1 MVEAGPD
8 RQPETVHRARSTPR
22 VPTVVTMTVAK
33 RERAA
38 LVETI
43 RAAGPDAPTLCEGWT
58 ARDLAAHLVLRER
71 RLDATP
77 GIAFPPL
84 AGYTAKVQDRIA
96 ASTPWDEL
104 VDKIAGGPP
113 LYSPFKLLDPLV
125 NVAEMFIHHED
136 VRRAQPGWE
145 PRQLDSAMIASLLRP
160 FPILSKVTLSKVPAR
175 LTLRTPDGRTL
186 AVVGDGP
193 EVTLTGEPE
202 ELLLYAFGRDA
213 IRVEFTGEDAAV
225 AQVKTAKRGL

>member
-1 MVEAGPD
+1 
-8 RQPETVHRARSTPR
+8 
-22 VPTVVTMTVAK
+22 MTVAK

-43 RAAGPDAPTLCEGWT
+43 RAAGPEAATLCEGWT
-58 ARDLAAHLVLRER
+58 TRDLAAHLVLRER

-77 GIAFPPL
+77 GIAFAPL
-84 AGYTAKVQDRIA
+84 AGYTAKVQARIA
-96 ASTPWDEL
+96 EETPWDEL

-113 LYSPFKLLDPLV
+113 IYSPFFLLDPLV

-145 PRQLDSAMIASLLRP
+145 PRQLDSATLAALLRP
-160 FPILSKVTLSKVPAR
+160 FPLLGKVTLSKVPAR
-175 LTLRTPDGRTL
+175 LTLCTPDGRTL
-186 AVVGDGP
+186 ATVGEGP
-193 EVTLTGEPE
+193 EVTMTGEPE

-213 IRVEFTGEDAAV
+213 IRVEITGDDAAV
-225 AQVKTAKRGL
+225 AQVKSAKRGL

>member
-1 MVEAGPD
+1 
-8 RQPETVHRARSTPR
+8 

-43 RAAGPDAPTLCEGWT
+43 RAAGPEAPTLCEGWT

-84 AGYTAKVQDRIA
+84 AAYTAKVQDRIA
-96 ASTPWDEL
+96 ASTPWDQL
-104 VDKIAGGPP
+104 VDKIADGPP
-113 LYSPFKLLDPLV
+113 LYSPFILLDPLV

-136 VRRAQPGWE
+136 VRRAQPAWE
-145 PRQLDSAMIASLLRP
+145 PRQLDSATLAALLRP
-160 FPILSKVTLSKVPAR
+160 FPLLSKVTLSKVPAR
-175 LTLRTPDGRTL
+175 LTMRTPDGRTL
-186 AVVGDGP
+186 ATVGDGP
-193 EVTLTGEPE
+193 AVTMTGEPE

-213 IRVEFTGEDAAV
+213 IQVAITGDDAAV
-225 AQVKTAKRGL
+225 AQVKSAKRGL

>member
-1 MVEAGPD
+1 MVEVGPDKLAGP
-8 RQPETVHRARSTPR
+8 S
-22 VPTVVTMTVAK
+22 VVTMTVAK

-38 LVETI
+38 LVESF

-84 AGYTAKVQDRIA
+84 AGYTAKVQDKIA
-96 ASTPWDEL
+96 ESTPWEEL

-113 LYSPFKLLDPLV
+113 FYSPFKLLDPLV

-145 PRQLDSAMIASLLRP
+145 PRQLDSATIAALLRP
-160 FPILSKVTLSKVPAR
+160 FPMLSKVTLSKVPAR

-186 AVVGDGP
+186 AEVGSGP
-193 EVTLTGEPE
+193 EVVLTGEPE

-213 IRVEFTGEDAAV
+213 IRVEFTGDDAAV